1 MMDNRAIE
9 NEAYDVTNRSIDNA
23 FYRQPLKC
31 SHGFL
36 YAEKLDPHPQLLVE
50 LGLMKL
56 KP

>member
-1 MMDNRAIE
+1 MSHAFGARDERAP
-9 NEAYDVTNRSIDNA
+9 YPSLTNVQTTLDD
-23 FYRQPLKC
+23 
-31 SHGFL
+31 